1 MTFSYLDDRSLCYKR
16 LNMFPL
22 IISVA
27 TIFIGAILISY
38 NLGYENGIEASIC
51 EMSAQEREIIIAD
64 IEDSEF
70 SQEALVEF
78 LEETNIK
85 FPHIVLAQSI
95 LETGNYKSEV
105 FSMNHNLFGMK
116 QARVRPTTALGTSI
130 GHAYYN
136 NWKES
141 VYDYALYQAAYL
153 KSVKTEDQYFDYLGS
168 NYAEAE
174 HYVRALKR
182 IIRKNKLEELFE
194 EE

>member
-1 MTFSYLDDRSLCYKR
+1 MTFSYLDDKSLCYKR
-16 LNMFPL
+16 LNMLPL
-22 IISVA
+22 IISLF
-27 TIFIGAILISY
+27 IIQIGAILLSY
-38 NLGYENGIEASIC
+38 NLGYETGMKDSIC
-51 EMSAQEREIIIAD
+51 ELPQYEREIIIAD

-70 SQEALVEF
+70 SQDALIDF

-105 FSMNHNLFGMK
+105 FAMNHNLFGMK
-116 QARVRPTTALGTSI
+116 QARVRPTTALGTSM

-153 KSVKTEDQYFDYLGS
+153 KNIKKEDQYFEYLGS

-182 IIRKNKLEELFE
+182 VIRKNKLEELFE

>member
-1 MTFSYLDDRSLCYKR
+1 MKFTYFDEKSLSYKYF
-16 LNMFPL
+16 NMLPL
-22 IISVA
+22 IISLATIYVA
-27 TIFIGAILISY
+27 TILISY
-38 NLGYENGIEASIC
+38 NFGYDRGMSDSIC
-51 EMSAQEREIIIAD
+51 DLPQHEREAVIAD

-70 SQEALVEF
+70 SQEALVKF
-78 LEETNIK
+78 LKETNIR

-95 LETGNYKSEV
+95 LETGKYRSEV
-105 FSMNHNLFGMK
+105 FVMNHNLFGMK
-116 QARVRPTTALGTSI
+116 QAYIRPTTALGTSI

-153 KSVKTEDQYFDYLGS
+153 KNIKNEDQYLEYLGS

-182 IIRKNKLEELFE
+182 IIKKNNLEELFE

>member
-1 MTFSYLDDRSLCYKR
+1 MMFTFDEKSLSYRYF
-16 LNMFPL
+16 NMLPL
-22 IISVA
+22 IIA
-27 TIFIGAILISY
+27 LFTIQVGAILISY
-38 NLGYENGIEASIC
+38 NLGYENGMSDSIC
-51 EMSAQEREIIIAD
+51 ELPPHEREIILAD

-70 SQEALVEF
+70 SQGALVDF

-105 FSMNHNLFGMK
+105 FMMNHNLFGMK
-116 QARVRPTTALGTSI
+116 QAHIRPTTALGTSI

-153 KSVKTEDQYFDYLGS
+153 KNVKNEDQYMDYLGS